1 MGFPVAFAFAAAQ
14 FNKQEWRSY
23 ADLVALKQSSFSR
36 VQLADKEQCAAAHSG
51 WAGTGLR
58 GNRPKWESA

>member
-1 MGFPVAFAFAAAQ
+1 MLRGAQ

-36 VQLADKEQCAAAHSG
+36 VQLADKEQCAAARSG
-51 WAGTGLR
+51 
-58 GNRPKWESA
+58 

>member
-1 MGFPVAFAFAAAQ
+1 MGFPLALRLRFMWDSCLRCLCGLLWDSRLRCVCGAQ

-36 VQLADKEQCAAAHSG
+36 VQLADKE
-51 WAGTGLR
+51 
-58 GNRPKWESA
+58 

>member
-1 MGFPVAFAFAAAQ
+1 MWDSRLRCLCGAQ

-36 VQLADKEQCAAAHSG
+36 VQLADKEQCAPARSG
-51 WAGTGLR
+51 
-58 GNRPKWESA
+58 